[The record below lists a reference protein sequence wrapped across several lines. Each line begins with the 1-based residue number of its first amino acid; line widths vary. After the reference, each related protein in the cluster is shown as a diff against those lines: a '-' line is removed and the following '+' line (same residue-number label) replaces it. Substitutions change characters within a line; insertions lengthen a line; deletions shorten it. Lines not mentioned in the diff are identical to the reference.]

1 MTTERDDLIR
11 NYQNHLK
18 EEKENELSENSELI
32 RNFTEFSSEKKV
44 FLQNEN
50 FDYVPTI
57 GIIVTYPNIVALLNN
72 NIKEDKE
79 GLVEVSILE
88 KEFIKKPFATGY
100 YYSDKYMVMAHP
112 YFRRGHRNNSNFSP
126 RFVEEFW
133 RLNKPENFKYISID
147 CDRVRI
153 NVDNRMYME
162 FDTWFGA
169 KFKKN
174 ISEIEDGIIK
184 LRPPLDLDSFDID
197 FLFGNTYS
205 VDIKWS
211 SKEGIKVFQLEE
223 FKSEKEKITK
233 DGIEYFPVK
242 YIHAEYDQISEKNRH
257 FDGAIHFYTMEEY
270 YLRRDEDFNYNTKNN
285 LQLKTLSQKLFKING
300 KVELTDWINLV
311 SHYLTADP
319 LIFEYFEGKYPD
331 HVVEYIEKIRI
342 SKENSSP

>member
-1 MTTERDDLIR
+1 MTTDRDELIR

-18 EEKENELSENSELI
+18 EEKENELFKNSELI
-32 RNFTEFSSEKKV
+32 RNFTEFCLEKKV
-44 FLQNEN
+44 VLQNEN
-50 FDYVPTI
+50 FDFIPTI
-57 GIIVTYPNIVALLNN
+57 GIVATYPNIVTLLNN

-79 GLVEVSILE
+79 GLFEVSILE
-88 KEFIKKPFATGY
+88 KEFVTKPFATGY

-133 RLNKPENFKYISID
+133 RLNKPEYHKYISID
-147 CDRVRI
+147 SDRVRI

-184 LRPPLDLDSFDID
+184 LRPPLDLDPFDID

-211 SKEGIKVFQLEE
+211 SKENVKIFQLEE
-223 FKSEKEKITK
+223 FKAEKERIIK
-233 DGIEYFPVK
+233 DGIEYFPVR
-242 YIHAEYDQISEKNRH
+242 YIHAEYDKISEKFRH

-270 YLRRDEDFNYNTKNN
+270 YLRRDENFNYNTKND

-319 LIFEYFEGKYPD
+319 LIFEYFEGKFPD
-331 HVVEYIEKIRI
+331 HVNEYIEKIRI
-342 SKENSSP
+342 AKEKHST